1 MISSWVKRV
10 AILALATMGVA
21 SLAAWLILPGD
32 TRIPMQYDATG
43 AVIRYGSL
51 AEGLLLF
58 PAVAAGLFVLF
69 LFLARQEPRRDN
81 LKRSKHMLDWSI
93 AGSMVLLMVLH
104 LATLA
109 IAAGWSLSITDL
121 VSGATGL
128 FFVIL
133 GNFLPKTRP
142 NFLVGVR
149 TPWTLSSDHSWLRTH
164 ILAGRGFMV
173 LGLLIVASTLFIPAI
188 AIYVIVGG
196 SLSLVAILTA
206 ASWLFWRDDPQRHA

>member
-1 MISSWVKRV
+1 MISSWAKRV
-10 AILALATMGVA
+10 AILALATMGAA
-21 SLAAWLILPGD
+21 SLAGWLILPAD
-32 TRIPMQYDATG
+32 TWIPMHYDATG
-43 AVIRYGSL
+43 AVDRYGSL

-58 PAVAAGLFVLF
+58 PAVAAGLFALF

-81 LKRSKHMLDWSI
+81 LKRSRHMLDWSV
-93 AGSMVLLMVLH
+93 AGSMALLMVLH
-104 LATLA
+104 LATLV

-121 VSGATGL
+121 VAAGTGL

-164 ILAGRGFMV
+164 VLAGRGFIG
-173 LGLLIVASTLFIPAI
+173 LGLLIIASTIFTPAI
-188 AIYVIVGG
+188 TIYLIVGG
-196 SLSLVAILTA
+196 SLALAAALTA
-206 ASWLFWRDDPQRHA
+206 ASWLFWRDDPRRHS